1 MADAHGTDSE
11 RPVHDWRV
19 GARVRYY
26 SARHTLLRGERPD
39 CAGRKGVARAYSRRD
54 RARLTLILR
63 GKNLGF
69 SLEEIKEYLRLYDAD
84 PSQVT
89 QLRHLLVMIDER
101 LRELRRKK
109 ADLERTQRE
118 LKTMRAQVV
127 AALKRKSPGGEL
139 SVRRPGAW
147 PRPWRSPGW
156 RRHPCRRRCRR
167 R

>member
-11 RPVHDWRV
+11 RPYTI
-19 GARVRYY
+19 GELAREFAIT
-26 SARHTLLRGERPD
+26 ARAIRFYEAKGLIAP
-39 CAGRKGVARAYSRRD
+39 ARKGVARTYSRRD

-118 LKTMRAQVV
+118 LKTMRAQAV
-127 AALKRKSPGGEL
+127 AALKRKSPG
-139 SVRRPGAW
+139 AN
-147 PRPWRSPGW
+147 
-156 RRHPCRRRCRR
+156 
-167 R
+167 